1 MKLTN
6 IFKHNFFGTKLTIK
20 VNVKKER
27 LFDPST
33 VIFMF
38 RIRNKL
44 KILSMCSYIT
54 VNGLMRYF

>member
-1 MKLTN
+1 M
-6 IFKHNFFGTKLTIK
+6 KLTIK

-38 RIRNKL
+38 RIRNEL